1 MIMKKIFLRF
11 TILTSLTLAVLSPVG
26 VFAATAPTDSEADKS
41 KTVVELI
48 NPIGGTDANKVGQ
61 IDLKLIVGGILK
73 TFLGIL
79 GSLALLV
86 FVYGGFMWVTA
97 AGNAEHVTKGADAMQ
112 WAAIGIC
119 IIFSSYAIIDLI
131 FQGLGAAVSTQ
142 KSFEQKPGQIWCR
155 DTDLNLCLAM
165 KSSQCAAE
173 SFPTLEECEGENVAY
188 EGGWCV
194 FPDPNGSAACI
205 EKLKSNCPPTSF
217 GQTLDECESL
227 MTAPYIPPE
236 SK

>member
-1 MIMKKIFLRF
+1 MFMKKIFLLF
-11 TILTSLTLAVLSPVG
+11 ITLTSFSLSLLSPVG
-26 VFAATAPTDSEADKS
+26 VSAAADPAGSEADKM
-41 KTVVELI
+41 KTVVHLI
-48 NPIGGTDANKVGQ
+48 NPIGGSDANKVGQ
-61 IDLKLIVGGILK
+61 TDLKLIVGGILK

-112 WAAIGIC
+112 WAVIGIC

-142 KSFEQKPGQIWCR
+142 KTFEQKPGQIWCR

-165 KSSQCAAE
+165 KSSQCAGE
-173 SFPTLEECEGENVAY
+173 SFPTLEECEGNNAAY

-194 FPDPNGSAACI
+194 ISVADTNAVCL
-205 EKLKSNCPPTSF
+205 EKLKSDCPPTLF

-227 MTAPYIPPE
+227 MVPL
-236 SK
+236 